1 MPSPSP
7 PVHFSVIRPPEKI
20 NKWKTQLKL
29 QTTNCSIH
37 IAWSRH
43 LSQAYVERWPYAIY
57 ISITVLYAKK
67 KNATVRASW
76 LRVQAER
83 KLTQNC
89 FFTDQGGTKTTQIY
103 ICRVYELH
111 NSKLKLVWWSLT
123 QQNVS
128 HSQSMTCDW
137 LFSDNSQVTNFNA
150 SSSWVMSTLKPS
162 LPPAVGQLVQWLW
175 GHSF

>member
-20 NKWKTQLKL
+20 NKWKTQLKS

-37 IAWSRH
+37 IAWSCH

-57 ISITVLYAKK
+57 ISITVLYAKTMQQLGLTDSECRQK
-67 KNATVRASW
+67 GNLHKTVFSPTREEQK
-76 LRVQAER
+76 R
-83 KLTQNC
+83 
-89 FFTDQGGTKTTQIY
+89 QIY